1 MVGNRKNLQIKIFN
15 NTPTLVGRLETIL
28 QRLVY
33 CLDTE
38 IVASLSMS
46 ICLFGRVS
54 HTISLYNKIR
64 ANPLWSGTEI
74 CNSFNDYEDF
84 PQ

>member
-38 IVASLSMS
+38 IVASLG
-46 ICLFGRVS
+46 I
-54 HTISLYNKIR
+54 TIYYTAKIVPNIKQK
-64 ANPLWSGTEI
+64 AGDVLVPPS
-74 CNSFNDYEDF
+74 
-84 PQ
+84 PA

>member
-38 IVASLSMS
+38 IVASSSMPKIYSGGSLITIYLYANIVPNLS
-46 ICLFGRVS
+46 
-54 HTISLYNKIR
+54 
-64 ANPLWSGTEI
+64 E
-74 CNSFNDYEDF
+74 
-84 PQ
+84 